1 MKRLALTLAISAMA
15 TTAYAGGGK
24 TSILHC
30 GVELGDANMVYKAI
44 SVSKNS
50 KGHGKNH
57 VIGSV
62 DSVATGTFDDDTGE
76 EIYIDYVRA
85 GADCLLEGEAGDMG
99 IAELCI
105 EPEQVD
111 GAICGMEAI

>member
-1 MKRLALTLAISAMA
+1 MKKLALTLAISAMA
-15 TTAYAGGGK
+15 ATAYAGGGK

-57 VIGSV
+57 VIGSI
-62 DSVATGTFDDDTGE
+62 DSVATGTFDETTGE

-85 GADCLLEGEAGDMG
+85 GADCLLEGEAGDLG
-99 IAELCI
+99 IDALC
-105 EPEQVD
+105 EETTQFD
-111 GAICGMEAI
+111 GATCGMEAI

>member
-1 MKRLALTLAISAMA
+1 MKKLLLTLAISAMA

-30 GVELGDANMVYKAI
+30 GVGLGDAGMTYTAI

-57 VIGSV
+57 IVGSI
-62 DSVATGTFDDDTGE
+62 DSVATGTFDEITEE
-76 EIYIDYVRA
+76 EIYVDYVRA
-85 GADCLLEGEAGDMG
+85 GADCLLEGEAGDLG
-99 IAELCI
+99 IDALCD
-105 EPEQVD
+105 EVTQFD
-111 GAICGMEAI
+111 GATCGMEAL